1 MKFSKLGAMILCFA
15 FLLVA
20 CGKENNQKISAS
32 TEPKVDLSDYPTGVQ
47 NGDVSADYFDTL
59 MGTITKHLKLPED
72 LKDNSST
79 DEKKEL
85 YRKYLLY
92 LNGLN
97 YKVSNDTEQE
107 IDNYFSSFLFNAK
120 HWAEYRIKHLDTNS
134 DLDHSVANN
143 YFTDAKNDLLMTME
157 VMEKYNLDD

>member
-1 MKFSKLGAMILCFA
+1 MKFKKFWITLFCFS
-15 FLLVA
+15 LLLSA
-20 CGKENNQKISAS
+20 CGKENDQKISAS
-32 TEPKVDLSDYPTGVQ
+32 TEPKADLSDYPTGVQ
-47 NGDVSADYFDTL
+47 NGDVSADYFDIL
-59 MGTITKHLKLPED
+59 MGTITKHLELPENI
-72 LKDNSST
+72 KDNSST

-107 IDNYFSSFLFNAK
+107 IDNYFSSFLSNAK
-120 HWAEYRIKHLDTNS
+120 NWAEYRIKHLDTNS

-157 VMEKYNLDD
+157 VMEKFKLDD